1 MSQEKFDPEAAIRG
15 KVCILDLKRKP
26 GEKQV
31 SASFSKCTGP
41 ESRDG
46 SIGVR
51 LKCRGG
57 AVAVTKLIDEL
68 NRAIP
73 GDEA

>member
-1 MSQEKFDPEAAIRG
+1 MLLNIFN
-15 KVCILDLKRKP
+15 LKQKP
-26 GEKQV
+26 GEQRV
-31 SASFSKCTGP
+31 SAYFRKQTGP
-41 ESRDG
+41 ESQEG
-46 SIGVR
+46 SIGIR

-57 AVAVTKLIDEL
+57 ASAVTKLIDEL

>member
-1 MSQEKFDPEAAIRG
+1 MNQDTFDPEADLRRG
-15 KVCILDLKRKP
+15 KVTILDLKRKP
-26 GEKQV
+26 GEQQV
-31 SASFSKCTGP
+31 SASFCKQTGP
-41 ESRDG
+41 ESQEG

-57 AVAVTKLIDEL
+57 AGAVTKLIDEL

-73 GDEA
+73 GEE